1 METYGGKVHRL
12 IEELSALPGVG
23 QKSAQRMAFHII
35 NLPAERAKQLADAIV
50 DAKENTHY
58 CTSCFTVTDAELCPI
73 CASGKRDHKTI
84 MVVESPRDLAAYER
98 TGRYNGVYH
107 VLHGVIN
114 PSLGIGAGDIRL
126 KELILR
132 LEKEE
137 CEELIIATGSSV
149 EGEATAMYISK
160 LVKPS
165 GIKTSRIAS
174 GVPVGGDLECIDEVT
189 LMRALDGRIEL

>member
-1 METYGGKVHRL
+1 MEIYGGKVHRL

-58 CTSCFTVTDAELCPI
+58 CASCFTVTDAELCPI

-137 CEELIIATGSSV
+137 GEELIIATGSSV

>member
-1 METYGGKVHRL
+1 MDIYGGKVHRL
-12 IEELSALPGVG
+12 IEELSSLPGIG
-23 QKSAQRMAFHII
+23 GKTAQRLAFHII
-35 NLPAERAKQLADAIV
+35 NLPGDRAKQLADDIV
-50 DAKENTHY
+50 DAKQNTRY
-58 CTSCFTVTDAELCPI
+58 CKSCYTVTDGDLCPI

-98 TGRYNGVYH
+98 TGRYTGVYH

-114 PSLGIGAGDIRL
+114 PALGIGAGDIRL

-132 LEKEE
+132 LEKED

-189 LMRALDGRIEL
+189 LMRALDGRIIL